1 MSAKLSSKTSA
12 GGGGGGVKLHL
23 FQLFEQSPYPVYL
36 TQWVK
41 IRFCLPKEVKV
52 NLRKLV

>member
-41 IRFCLPKEVKV
+41 IRFCLLKEVKV

>member
-12 GGGGGGVKLHL
+12 GGGGVKLHL